1 MSKTSIQSI
10 IQTAIISAFTIAAA
24 LIWKDVIT
32 DFIDVVLPH
41 QSALL
46 YKFIAAI
53 LATMIVVIAIMVILR
68 TETEAEVVIKRI
80 RSHNHQMK

>member
-1 MSKTSIQSI
+1 MKKTSVQSI
-10 IQTAIISAFTIAAA
+10 IQTAIISAFTIATA

-32 DFIDVVLPH
+32 GFIDVVLPH

-53 LATMIVVIAIMVILR
+53 LATMMVVIAIMVILR
-68 TETEAEVVIKRI
+68 TETEAEVVIKKI
-80 RSHNHQMK
+80 KKNNHR